1 MNRSSE
7 VAHGNPPVL
16 VTLSVLVTVALNS
29 VSGQAVDAG
38 VQGQQGTAAAVA
50 TNPAGRITGQ
60 VVAADTGAT
69 IRRATVTVEGGT
81 PARSPVGAG
90 LVATAQLNVAG
101 SGTMTMPAGMAR
113 CEVMTDEAG
122 RFECGSLPAGRF
134 AVYVLATGPFL
145 RSQSRFLELADG
157 ATASVTIRLERG
169 GSITGR
175 VLDDAGEPVTMAQ
188 VVAGE
193 RQSVNGV
200 VRLVPSGSAPRATT
214 NDLGEYR
221 VFGLPPGEFIVSAV
235 WNPPALRTP
244 SASAPG
250 EPRHGLSPTFHPST
264 TAFQAARPV
273 SVRAGQETSGVDVTL
288 ARVLLGSISGRV
300 TDSTGAVLAARQV
313 SVSLQARRNMS
324 VAGPAS
330 FARWKDDGGFVI
342 ENVPPGQYAVVAAM
356 RVNDATSSVPA
367 EAGFERVD
375 VEGGEAVVQIQTN
388 TGATVSGRIIVEGA
402 SGADGWR
409 AAGPTGASRVAI
421 SPRMAETE
429 FSIPYSFRGPGSV
442 AEDLTFSMTGLRGQ
456 MVISPFVPGAALK
469 SVKVGAN
476 DITASGLLFKGT
488 ETIDDVTVT
497 VTTDTATIEG
507 TVKGGDGAPADGWI
521 IVFPDDTSRWFPMS
535 PFVRVSR
542 PRPPGSPDPPMP
554 TPAPVSVPGSMA
566 ERRRALIPA
575 GGFRLMD
582 LLPGRYAVAVVPVD
596 PARARSGGSM
606 PATDADA
613 LAALRRTARMVSVA
627 AGESVSLSLT
637 LPK

>member
-1 MNRSSE
+1 MNRPSD
-7 VAHGNPPVL
+7 VTRGNLPVL
-16 VTLSVLVTVALNS
+16 VALSVLVTAALTS
-29 VSGQAVDAG
+29 VSGQAVDRAG
-38 VQGQQGTAAAVA
+38 QGQPGTAAAAA

-90 LVATAQLNVAG
+90 LVATAQLSVAG
-101 SGTMTMPAGMAR
+101 PGGMTMPAGMAR
-113 CEVMTDEAG
+113 CDVMTDDAG
-122 RFECGSLPAGRF
+122 RFECANLPAGRF
-134 AVYVLATGPFL
+134 AVYVRATGPFL
-145 RSQSRFLELADG
+145 ASQSRFLELADG
-157 ATASVTIRLERG
+157 AAASVTIRLERG

-175 VLDDAGEPVTMAQ
+175 VLDDGGEPVTMAQ

-193 RQSVNGV
+193 RINVNGL
-200 VRLVPSGSAPRATT
+200 VRLVPSGSSPRATT

-235 WNPPALRTP
+235 WNPPPLRTP
-244 SASAPG
+244 SASPPG
-250 EPRHGLSPTFHPST
+250 EPRYGLAPTFHPST
-264 TAFQAARPV
+264 TAFHAARPV

-313 SVSLQARRNMS
+313 SVTLLARRNVW
-324 VAGPAS
+324 VAGPVS

-342 ENVPPGQYAVVAAM
+342 ENVPPGQYAVVANV
-356 RVNDATSSVPA
+356 RVNDATPSVPA

-388 TGATVSGRIIVEGA
+388 TGATVSGRIIVEG
-402 SGADGWR
+402 SGGADGWR
-409 AAGPTGASRVAI
+409 AAGPPGASRAAI
-421 SPRMAETE
+421 SPRTAETE

-442 AEDLTFSMTGLRGQ
+442 AEDLTFTMTGLRGQ
-456 MVISPFVPGAALK
+456 MLFSPFVPGAALK

-476 DITASGLLFKGT
+476 DITASGLLLKGT

-507 TVKGGDGAPADGWI
+507 TVKGGDGAPADAWI
-521 IVFPDDTSRWFPMS
+521 IVFPDDRTRWFPMS
-535 PFVRVSR
+535 PFVRAIR
-542 PRPPGSPDPPMP
+542 PRPPGSPDPP

-566 ERRRALIPA
+566 DRRRALIPA

-582 LLPGRYAVAVVPVD
+582 LLPGRYAVAVVQVD

-613 LAALRRTARMVSVA
+613 LAALRRTARIVSVA
-627 AGESVSLSLT
+627 ASETATVQLT
-637 LPK
+637 VRK

>member
-1 MNRSSE
+1 MNRPRD
-7 VAHGNPPVL
+7 VARVNLPVL
-16 VTLSVLVTVALNS
+16 VALSVLVTAALTS
-29 VSGQAVDAG
+29 VSGQAVDRAG
-38 VQGQQGTAAAVA
+38 QGQPGTAAAAA

-90 LVATAQLNVAG
+90 LVATAQLSVAEPG
-101 SGTMTMPAGMAR
+101 GMTMPAGMAR

-122 RFECGSLPAGRF
+122 RFECANLPAGRF
-134 AVYVLATGPFL
+134 AVYVRATGPFL
-145 RSQSRFLELADG
+145 ASQPRFLELADG
-157 ATASVTIRLERG
+157 AAASVTIRLERG

-175 VLDDAGEPVTMAQ
+175 VLDDGGEPVTMAQ

-193 RQSVNGV
+193 RQSVNGL
-200 VRLVPSGSAPRATT
+200 VRLVPGGSSPRATT

-221 VFGLPPGEFIVSAV
+221 VFGLPPGDFIVSAV
-235 WNPPALRTP
+235 WNPPPLRTP
-244 SASAPG
+244 SASPPG
-250 EPRHGLSPTFHPST
+250 EPRYGLAPTFHPST
-264 TAFQAARPV
+264 TAFHAARPV
-273 SVRAGQETSGVDVTL
+273 SVRAGQETGGVDVTL

-313 SVSLQARRNMS
+313 SVTLQARRNVS

-330 FARWKDDGGFVI
+330 FARWKEDGGFVI
-342 ENVPPGQYAVVAAM
+342 ENVPPGQYAVVANV
-356 RVNDATSSVPA
+356 RVNDATPSVPA

-388 TGATVSGRIIVEGA
+388 TGATVSGRIIVEG
-402 SGADGWR
+402 SGGADGWR
-409 AAGPTGASRVAI
+409 AAGPPGASRAAI
-421 SPRMAETE
+421 SPRTAETG

-442 AEDLTFSMTGLRGQ
+442 AEDLTFTMTGLRGQ
-456 MVISPFVPGAALK
+456 MLISPFVPGAALK

-476 DITASGLLFKGT
+476 DITASGLLFTGT

-507 TVKGGDGAPADGWI
+507 TVKGGDGAPADAWI
-521 IVFPDDTSRWFPMS
+521 IVFPDDKSRWFPMS
-535 PFVRVSR
+535 PFVRAIR
-542 PRPPGSPDPPMP
+542 PRPPGSPDPP

-566 ERRRALIPA
+566 DRRRALVPA

-582 LLPGRYAVAVVPVD
+582 LLPGRYAVAVVQVD

-613 LAALRRTARMVSVA
+613 LAALRRTARIVSVA
-627 AGESVSLSLT
+627 AGETATVQLT
-637 LPK
+637 VRK